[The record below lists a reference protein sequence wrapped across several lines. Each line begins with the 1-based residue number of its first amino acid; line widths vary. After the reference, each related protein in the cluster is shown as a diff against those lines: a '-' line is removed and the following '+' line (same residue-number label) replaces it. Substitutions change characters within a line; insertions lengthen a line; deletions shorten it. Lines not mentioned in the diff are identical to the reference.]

1 VGNYDQLFYHI
12 FRGKPMVLEQVRN
25 VKIYKLPLDELHN
38 LAPDI
43 SLSNAP
49 TISSDLSPIEVWIE
63 GMPEHMIHYNG
74 EKFLGPYE

>member
-1 VGNYDQLFYHI
+1 VGNYDQLFYNI

-63 GMPEHMIHYNG
+63 AMPEHMIHYNG
-74 EKFLGPYE
+74 EKFLGPY

>member
-1 VGNYDQLFYHI
+1 
-12 FRGKPMVLEQVRN
+12 MVLEQVRN

-43 SLSNAP
+43 SLGNAP

-63 GMPEHMIHYNG
+63 AMPEHMIHYNG
-74 EKFLGPYE
+74 EKFLGPHE